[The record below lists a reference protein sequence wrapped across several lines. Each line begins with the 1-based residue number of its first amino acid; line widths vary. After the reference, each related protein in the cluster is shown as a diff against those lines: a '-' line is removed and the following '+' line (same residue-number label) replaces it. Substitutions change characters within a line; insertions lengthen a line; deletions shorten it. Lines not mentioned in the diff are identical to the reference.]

1 MEQNGPTYVFKKF
14 NRLLSMP
21 EQATVGTKVLASHT
35 FNIIGVHILITCHEV
50 WINTAVLMCLFLNL
64 LPRIYLVILVLVVF
78 YTEILNIKVDF
89 VYF

>member
-21 EQATVGTKVLASHT
+21 EQATVGTKALASHT

-50 WINTAVLMCLFLNL
+50 WINMAVLMCLFLK
-64 LPRIYLVILVLVVF
+64 PF
-78 YTEILNIKVDF
+78 TVDANWQKGVAF
-89 VYF
+89 THISHKMC